1 MANTD
6 ERYSLE
12 DILAE
17 FKQPEEA
24 KTARQTAQ
32 PAPPAAKPAV
42 KPVMPASEKALS
54 EAEME
59 RQEAALQ
66 ARMEARR
73 KEQEKKKAA
82 EPDDDTIL
90 ATISRIKKENDAIPV
105 TQRQGSTGQITMKF
119 PAVKE
124 MARKAQEAPPKPEE
138 AQPEP
143 LDFAAFTKREVP
155 PRKAP
160 AKPTEE
166 DKQRNRTSAPWR
178 TAAEPGKHQTE
189 KAEEKAP
196 PRLRTIDLTTGRPR
210 PEPEDFDPEEPEEKL
225 RRPKRRLW
233 YDRVNR
239 PSEDAAQTANQL
251 GRRLGGMAARLLL
264 FLPVVVT
271 SMYVTL
277 AMTRGLPMPVGFT
290 FEAYPQYYM
299 GILALCQLLTL
310 LLCMESTLSG
320 LWRLFHGKPT
330 MDTVLTLSGLA
341 SLAYCGVAAFL
352 PEWRVG
358 APYVCV
364 TAVTGFYAL
373 TAKRQR
379 YEALRR
385 GYKALTMGTSPS
397 GVKLYTDGKI
407 RDLAVKTQSG
417 TDVPLEALS
426 LPDFTE
432 TYSCVYSP
440 IAIVLGLA
448 LALAATFAKGNTTHL
463 LWSLSAIY
471 AMTTPMCLLL
481 SSSASA
487 KRLSKKLYTSG
498 SMLVNARSA
507 GRLAK
512 SRAAVLRDADLYP
525 AGSVKITGMKI
536 ADNQEPDVVVGC
548 AAALLQEVGG
558 GLAKAFVEFA
568 RQMYIVPNKAKEL
581 RFFDTRGIAANVSGR
596 YVQLG
601 TASYLMRMGIR
612 VTEGLK
618 LKDSIFVAIDSQFA
632 GIFSIH
638 YQVMPQVYTS
648 FGLLKGSRIR
658 PVLALRD
665 TNQTQST
672 VESRFE
678 LKRDATFQ
686 PDLEERLR
694 YSASSFGKDEETLAL
709 LSRDGLMPF
718 AEVLAAAAK
727 WRRAAVVGC
736 VLGTMCALVGMLILA
751 FLTGE
756 AAVTAADPL
765 HVLAYLVIWSLPLKL
780 IRGIVTRI

>member
-1 MANTD
+1 MADTD

-17 FKQPEEA
+17 FKQPQGAEPA
-24 KTARQTAQ
+24 KQTAR
-32 PAPPAAKPAV
+32 PVPPAAKPAQ
-42 KPVMPASEKALS
+42 KQATPAGKSLS
-54 EAEME
+54 EEEMQ

-73 KEQEKKKAA
+73 REQEKKKAA
-82 EPDDDTIL
+82 NPDDDTIL
-90 ATISRIKKENDAIPV
+90 ATISRIKQENDAIPV
-105 TQRQGSTGQITMKF
+105 TERQGEPRQTTMKF

-124 MARKAQEAPPKPEE
+124 MTRKAQEAPPKPEE

-143 LDFAAFTKREVP
+143 LNFAAFTKREVP
-155 PRKAP
+155 ARKAP

-178 TAAEPGKHQTE
+178 TAAEPGKHRA
-189 KAEEKAP
+189 KAPEEKAP
-196 PRLRTIDLTTGRPR
+196 PRLRTIDLTTGQPR
-210 PEPEDFDPEEPEEKL
+210 PEPEVFDPEAPEEKP
-225 RRPKRRLW
+225 RRHRKRLW

-239 PSEDAAQTANQL
+239 PSDDAGQTASQL
-251 GRRLGGMAARLLL
+251 SRRLGGMAARMLL
-264 FLPVVVT
+264 FLPVTVT
-271 SMYVTL
+271 ALYVTL
-277 AMTRGLPMPVGFT
+277 AITRGLPMPAGFT
-290 FEAYPQYYM
+290 YEAYPHYYM

-330 MDTVLTLSGLA
+330 LDTVLTLSGLA

-352 PEWRVG
+352 PAWRIGV
-358 APYVCV
+358 PYVCV
-364 TAVTGFYAL
+364 TAVTGFFAL

-407 RDLAVKTQSG
+407 RNLAVKTQSG
-417 TDVPLEALS
+417 TDVPTEALS
-426 LPDFTE
+426 QPDFTE
-432 TYSCVYSP
+432 NYSCFYSP
-440 IAIVLGLA
+440 IVIVLA
-448 LALAATFAKGNTTHL
+448 LALAVAATVAKGQTTHL
-463 LWSLSAIY
+463 LWSLSAIFTVT
-471 AMTTPMCLLL
+471 APMCLLL
-481 SSSASA
+481 SSSAPA
-487 KRLSKKLYTSG
+487 KRLTKKLYTSG

-536 ADNQEPDVVVGC
+536 ADNQEIELVVGC
-548 AAALLQEVGG
+548 AAALMQEVGG

-612 VTEGLK
+612 VNEGLK

-638 YQVMPQVYTS
+638 YQEMPQVYTS
-648 FGLLKGSRIR
+648 FGLLKGSHIR

-665 TNQTQST
+665 TNQTQNA

-678 LKRDATFQ
+678 LKRDTTYQ

-694 YSASSFGKDEETLAL
+694 YSASAFGKDEETLAL

-718 AEVLAAAAK
+718 AEVLAAAVK
-727 WRRAAVVGC
+727 WRKAAVIGC
-736 VLGTMCALVGMLILA
+736 VLGTLCALVGMLIMA
-751 FLTGE
+751 FLTGQT
-756 AAVTAADPL
+756 AVSNAHPL
-765 HVLAYLVIWSLPLKL
+765 HVLAYLVIWSLPVKL
-780 IRGIVTRI
+780 LRGIVTRL

>member
-6 ERYSLE
+6 DRYSLE

-17 FKQPEEA
+17 FRQPEGA
-24 KTARQTAQ
+24 DTARQTAK
-32 PAPPAAKPAV
+32 PAPPAAKPTPKTAAAV
-42 KPVMPASEKALS
+42 SHKTLS
-54 EAEME
+54 EEEMQ
-59 RQEAALQ
+59 RQEAALA

-82 EPDDDTIL
+82 VPDDDTIL
-90 ATISRIKKENDAIPV
+90 ANIARIKKETDAIPV
-105 TQRQGSTGQITMKF
+105 AERQREPGQITMKF

-143 LDFAAFTKREVP
+143 LNFAAFTKREVP
-155 PRKAP
+155 QRKAP
-160 AKPTEE
+160 GKPTEE
-166 DKQRNRTSAPWR
+166 DKQKNRTSAPWR
-178 TAAEPGKHQTE
+178 TAAEPGKHAAKQP
-189 KAEEKAP
+189 EEKAP
-196 PRLRTIDLTTGRPR
+196 PRLRTIDLTTGQPR
-210 PEPEDFDPEEPEEKL
+210 PEPEEFDPEAREEKP
-225 RRPKRRLW
+225 RRVKKRLW

-264 FLPVVVT
+264 FLPVTVT
-271 SMYVTL
+271 SLYVTL
-277 AMTRGLPMPVGFT
+277 AITRGLPMPPGFT
-290 FEAYPQYYM
+290 YEAYPQYYM

-352 PEWRVG
+352 PQWRVG

-364 TAVTGFYAL
+364 TAVTGFFAL
-373 TAKRQR
+373 TAKHQR

-407 RDLAVKTQSG
+407 RNLAVKTQSG
-417 TDVPLEALS
+417 ADVSLEALS
-426 LPDFTE
+426 WPDFTE
-432 TYSCVYSP
+432 SYSCVYSP
-440 IAIVLGLA
+440 IVIVLAVA

-463 LWSLSAIY
+463 LWSLSAIF

-481 SSSASA
+481 SSSAGA

-498 SMLVNARSA
+498 SMLVNAQAA

-536 ADNQEPDVVVGC
+536 ADNQEPELVVGC

-618 LKDSIFVAIDSQFA
+618 LKDSIFIAIDSQFA
-632 GIFSIH
+632 GIFSIR

-665 TNQTQST
+665 TNQTQSA
-672 VESRFE
+672 VEGRFE
-678 LKRDATFQ
+678 LKRDTTFQ

-694 YSASSFGKDEETLAL
+694 YSASSFGKEEETLAL

-718 AEVLAAAAK
+718 AEVLAAASK
-727 WRRAAVVGC
+727 WRKAAVIGC
-736 VLGTMCALVGMLILA
+736 ILGTLCALVGMLILA

-756 AAVTAADPL
+756 TAVANADPIY
-765 HVLAYLVIWSLPLKL
+765 VLAYLVIWSLPVKL
-780 IRGIVTRI
+780 LRGIVTRI

>member
-17 FKQPEEA
+17 FKQPQGA
-24 KTARQTAQ
+24 DTTKQTAK
-32 PAPPAAKPAV
+32 PEPPVAKPAQ
-42 KPVMPASEKALS
+42 KRAESAGKHLS
-54 EAEME
+54 EEEMQ
-59 RQEAALQ
+59 RQEEALK

-73 KEQEKKKAA
+73 REQEKKKAA

-90 ATISRIKKENDAIPV
+90 ANIARIKKETDAIPV
-105 TQRQGSTGQITMKF
+105 TQRQGDHGQITMKF

-124 MARKAQEAPPKPEE
+124 MAKKAQEAPPKPEE

-143 LDFAAFTKREVP
+143 LNFAAFTKREVP

-166 DKQRNRTSAPWR
+166 DRQRNRTSAPWR
-178 TAAEPGKHQTE
+178 TAAEPGKHQT
-189 KAEEKAP
+189 KAPEEKAP
-196 PRLRTIDLTTGRPR
+196 PRLRTIDLTSGQPR
-210 PEPEDFDPEEPEEKL
+210 LDLDAFDPEAPEEKP
-225 RRPKRRLW
+225 RKPKKRLW

-239 PSEDAAQTANQL
+239 PSEDAGQTANQL

-277 AMTRGLPMPVGFT
+277 AITRGLPMPAGFT
-290 FEAYPQYYM
+290 YEAYPQYYM

-310 LLCMESTLSG
+310 LLCTESTLSG
-320 LWRLFHGKPT
+320 LWRLFHGRPT
-330 MDTVLTLSGLA
+330 MDSLLTLSGLA

-358 APYVCV
+358 VPYVCV
-364 TAVTGFYAL
+364 TAITGFFAL

-407 RDLAVKTQSG
+407 RNLAVKTQSG
-417 TDVPLEALS
+417 TDVSLEALS
-426 LPDFTE
+426 YPDFTE
-432 TYSCVYSP
+432 SYSCFYSP
-440 IAIVLGLA
+440 IVIVLAVA
-448 LALAATFAKGNTTHL
+448 LALAATAAKGQTTHL
-463 LWSLSAIY
+463 LWSLSAIFT
-471 AMTTPMCLLL
+471 MTTPMCLLL
-481 SSSASA
+481 SSSAGA
-487 KRLSKKLYTSG
+487 KRLTKKLYTSG
-498 SMLVNARSA
+498 SMLVNAQSA
-507 GRLAK
+507 GRLAR

-536 ADNQEPDVVVGC
+536 AENQDPELVVGC

-618 LKDSIFVAIDSQFA
+618 LKDSIFIAIDSQFA
-632 GIFSIH
+632 GIFSIR

-672 VESRFE
+672 VKSRFE
-678 LKRDATFQ
+678 LKRDATYQ
-686 PDLEERLR
+686 PELEERLR
-694 YSASSFGKDEETLAL
+694 YSASAFGKDEETLAL

-727 WRRAAVVGC
+727 WRKAALQGC
-736 VLGTMCALVGMLILA
+736 VLGTLCALVGMLIMA
-751 FLTGE
+751 FLTGQV
-756 AAVTAADPL
+756 AITNADPL
-765 HVLAYLVIWSLPLKL
+765 HVLAYLVIWSLPIKL
-780 IRGIVTRI
+780 LRGIVTRL

>member
-17 FKQPEEA
+17 FKQPERPSVQ
-24 KTARQTAQ
+24 TARQ
-32 PAPPAAKPAV
+32 APPAAKPTA
-42 KPVMPASEKALS
+42 KTVMPVTEKTLS
-54 EAEME
+54 DEEMQ

-73 KEQEKKKAA
+73 LEQEKKKAA
-82 EPDDDTIL
+82 VPDDDAIL
-90 ATISRIKKENDAIPV
+90 ANIARIKKETDAIPV
-105 TQRQGSTGQITMKF
+105 AERQGEPGKITMKF

-143 LDFAAFTKREVP
+143 LNFAAFTKREVP

-166 DKQRNRTSAPWR
+166 EKQRNRTSAPWR
-178 TAAEPGKHQTE
+178 TAAEPGRHQT
-189 KAEEKAP
+189 KTHEEKAP
-196 PRLRTIDLTTGRPR
+196 PRMRTIDLTTGQPR
-210 PEPEDFDPEEPEEKL
+210 PEPETFDPEAPEEKI

-239 PSEDAAQTANQL
+239 PSEDAGQTANQL

-264 FLPVVVT
+264 FLPVIVT
-271 SMYVTL
+271 SLYVTL
-277 AMTRGLPMPVGFT
+277 AITRGLPMPAGFT
-290 FEAYPQYYM
+290 YEAYPHYYM

-310 LLCMESTLSG
+310 LLCMESTLAG

-364 TAVTGFYAL
+364 TAVTGFFAL

-407 RDLAVKTQSG
+407 RGLAVKTQSG
-417 TDVPLEALS
+417 ADVPLASLS

-432 TYSCVYSP
+432 SYSCFYSP

-463 LWSLSAIY
+463 LWSLSAVY

-481 SSSASA
+481 SSSAGA

-498 SMLVNARSA
+498 SMLVNARAA
-507 GRLAK
+507 GRLAR

-618 LKDSIFVAIDSQFA
+618 LKDSVFVAIDSQFA
-632 GIFSIH
+632 GIFSIR

-678 LKRDATFQ
+678 LKRDTTFQ

-718 AEVLAAAAK
+718 AEVLAAAVK
-727 WRRAAVVGC
+727 WRKAAVQGC
-736 VLGTMCALVGMLILA
+736 VLGTLCALVGMLILA

-765 HVLAYLVIWSLPLKL
+765 NVLAYLVIWSLPVKL
-780 IRGIVTRI
+780 LRGIVTRI

>member
-17 FKQPEEA
+17 FKQPQGA
-24 KTARQTAQ
+24 DTTKQTAK
-32 PAPPAAKPAV
+32 PEPPVAKPAQ
-42 KPVMPASEKALS
+42 KRAAPAGKHLS
-54 EAEME
+54 EEEMQ
-59 RQEAALQ
+59 RQEEALK

-73 KEQEKKKAA
+73 REQEKKKAA

-90 ATISRIKKENDAIPV
+90 ANIARIKKETDAIPV
-105 TQRQGSTGQITMKF
+105 TQRQGDHGQITMKF

-124 MARKAQEAPPKPEE
+124 MTKKAQEAPPKPEE

-143 LDFAAFTKREVP
+143 LKFAAFTKREVP

-166 DKQRNRTSAPWR
+166 DKQRNRASAPWR
-178 TAAEPGKHQTE
+178 TAAEPGKHQT
-189 KAEEKAP
+189 KAPEEKAP
-196 PRLRTIDLTTGRPR
+196 PRLRTIDLTSGQPR
-210 PEPEDFDPEEPEEKL
+210 LDLDAFDPEAPEEKP
-225 RRPKRRLW
+225 RKPKKRLW

-239 PSEDAAQTANQL
+239 PSEDAGQTANQL

-277 AMTRGLPMPVGFT
+277 AITRGLPMPAGFT
-290 FEAYPQYYM
+290 YEAYPQYYM

-310 LLCMESTLSG
+310 LLCLESTLSG
-320 LWRLFHGKPT
+320 LWRLFHGRPT
-330 MDTVLTLSGLA
+330 MDTLLTLSGLA

-352 PEWRVG
+352 PQWRVG
-358 APYVCV
+358 VPYVCV
-364 TAVTGFYAL
+364 TAITGFFAL

-407 RDLAVKTQSG
+407 RNLAVKTQSG
-417 TDVPLEALS
+417 TDVSLEALS
-426 LPDFTE
+426 YPDFTE
-432 TYSCVYSP
+432 SYSCFYSP
-440 IAIVLGLA
+440 IVIVLAVA
-448 LALAATFAKGNTTHL
+448 LALAATAAKGQTTHL
-463 LWSLSAIY
+463 LWSLSAIFT
-471 AMTTPMCLLL
+471 MTTPMCLLL
-481 SSSASA
+481 SSSAGA
-487 KRLSKKLYTSG
+487 KRLTKKLYTSG
-498 SMLVNARSA
+498 SMLVNAQSA
-507 GRLAK
+507 GRLAR

-536 ADNQEPDVVVGC
+536 AENQDPELVVGC

-568 RQMYIVPNKAKEL
+568 RQMYIVPNKAKAL

-618 LKDSIFVAIDSQFA
+618 LKDSIFIAIDSQFA
-632 GIFSIH
+632 GIFSIR

-678 LKRDATFQ
+678 LKRDATYQ
-686 PDLEERLR
+686 PELEERLR
-694 YSASSFGKDEETLAL
+694 YSASAFGKDEETLAL

-727 WRRAAVVGC
+727 WRKSALQGC
-736 VLGTMCALVGMLILA
+736 VLGTLCALVGMLIMA
-751 FLTGE
+751 FLTGQV
-756 AAVTAADPL
+756 AITNADPL
-765 HVLAYLVIWSLPLKL
+765 HVLAYLVIWSLPVKL
-780 IRGIVTRI
+780 LRGIVTRL